1 MTHQYQLG
9 DYVRIHDHDGAEITV
24 KITDS
29 GIPNR
34 QGDFTFKAGA
44 RMFKNSEILG
54 LGDVPV
60 VSEKKFEE
68 KRLFNI
74 GDQVVIDR
82 KSRAAIVG
90 RDERSAIFPYRVQ
103 YFGGHKDWIEV
114 HRIKHFIPELPTPAP
129 DTEVH
134 EDLGREQSSISS
146 TGGEKNVKPEKFSLI
161 PVEALAKVAEH
172 YGVGAKKYSA
182 HQWRKGYEWS
192 KSYDALQRHATAFW
206 SGEDNDFETG
216 TPHMAAVAFHAL
228 TLLTFMDEQPAHD
241 DRYRSETK

>member
-34 QGDFTFKAGA
+34 QGDFAFKAGA

-54 LGDVPV
+54 LGEVPV
-60 VSEKKFEE
+60 TLAKDLEE
-68 KRLFNI
+68 QWALM
-74 GDQVVIDR
+74 
-82 KSRAAIVG
+82 
-90 RDERSAIFPYRVQ
+90 
-103 YFGGHKDWIEV
+103 
-114 HRIKHFIPELPTPAP
+114 TPAP

-134 EDLGREQSSISS
+134 ADLEREQSSISS
-146 TGGEKNVKPEKFSLI
+146 TGGAKNVKPEKFSLI